1 MTSTIKLLRPEDV
14 WHPRIGVP
22 LGNRN
27 RLKTG
32 RHSNECKAMRR
43 TIAQWRRGTKALMAK
58 AQAELALLEPSKAL
72 AAGTPARS
80 SA

>member
-1 MTSTIKLLRPEDV
+1 
-14 WHPRIGVP
+14 VP

-43 TIAQWRRGTKALMAK
+43 TIAQWRGETKALTAR
-58 AQAELALLEPSKAL
+58 AEAELELLEKGFPS
-72 AAGTPARS
+72 TPRS
-80 SA
+80 GGEG